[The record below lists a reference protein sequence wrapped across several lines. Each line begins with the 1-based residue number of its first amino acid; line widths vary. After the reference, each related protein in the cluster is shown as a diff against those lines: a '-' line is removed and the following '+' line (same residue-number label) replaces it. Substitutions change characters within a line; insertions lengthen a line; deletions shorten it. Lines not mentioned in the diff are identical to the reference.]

1 MTNALR
7 LLPWSRAT
15 TSARNMYPGHPVFL
29 TATIVVPFVGPTM
42 AGAVSGR
49 SAEATTHLTLAAY
62 ATRACGPITFEW
74 NTDVPVT
81 YFQIHATGVSCAVAK
96 TVVVKGGKYD
106 GAAPKGW
113 TFAGTTS
120 RGSDGDST
128 WKHGAARVT
137 GYMVNSQGC

>member
-1 MTNALR
+1 
-7 LLPWSRAT
+7 
-15 TSARNMYPGHPVFL
+15 MYPGHPVFL

-81 YFQIHATGVSCAVAK
+81 YFQIHYWRK
-96 TVVVKGGKYD
+96 L
-106 GAAPKGW
+106 
-113 TFAGTTS
+113 
-120 RGSDGDST
+120 RGREDRGRKR
-128 WKHGAARVT
+128 WEA
-137 GYMVNSQGC
+137 